1 MPAGGGLI
9 ESRLL
14 PSPERIWMVLV
25 QEVAGGVFLALADLV
40 LACDHPQ
47 TEGERTG
54 RLVYHAAV
62 TFSRALILAQQQQ
75 QRDRIPTA
83 VPKNRN
89 MLQYSTPF
97 GESAS

>member
-1 MPAGGGLI
+1 MCPASAGARTVENGIASSTRSQFHPRSKVMPAGGGLI

-47 TEGERTG
+47 TEG
-54 RLVYHAAV
+54 
-62 TFSRALILAQQQQ
+62 
-75 QRDRIPTA
+75 
-83 VPKNRN
+83 
-89 MLQYSTPF
+89 
-97 GESAS
+97 